1 MILAVDIGNSRIK
14 SAVLDGTTVAGRE
27 TFDTARRDVA
37 AILDGMLRRV
47 SDAPRVLD
55 DVWVSSVVP
64 AVTVGVTRAI
74 RRQTGISPQLVDHRS
89 RLPFLLS
96 GDAPASIGAD
106 RLCAAAG
113 AVGTRRRNAV
123 VIDAGSAVT
132 VDIVRHGVFL
142 GGAITIGPALALRA
156 LGQYASRLPHIDFA
170 NAVNLY
176 PRRFDGTEA
185 AMTLGAG
192 AGSVGAIREAV
203 RHIEATVG
211 VSPPKFITGG
221 AAPALLAHLPRSW
234 HHDPDL
240 VLKGLYTVSAL
251 NRRRTS

>member
-14 SAVLDGTTVAGRE
+14 SAVLDGSTVVGRE
-27 TFDTARRDVA
+27 AVETGRLNVTAF
-37 AILDGMLRRV
+37 LDGVLRHV
-47 SDAPRVLD
+47 PVAPRELD

-64 AVTVGVTRAI
+64 AVTGDFAGAI
-74 RRQTGISPQLVDHRS
+74 RRHTGITPRLVDHRS

-96 GDAPASIGAD
+96 GDAPAGIGTD

-113 AVGTRRRNAV
+113 AVGARRRNAV

-142 GGAITIGPALALRA
+142 GGAIAIGPALALRA
-156 LGQYASRLPHIDFA
+156 LGKYAGRLPRIDFDTV
-170 NAVNLY
+170 VNLY
-176 PRRFDGTEA
+176 PRRFDDTEA
-185 AMTLGAG
+185 AMALGVG
-192 AGSVGAIREAV
+192 AGSVGAIRETV
-203 RHIEATVG
+203 RHIETTVG

-251 NRRRTS
+251 NRRPHS